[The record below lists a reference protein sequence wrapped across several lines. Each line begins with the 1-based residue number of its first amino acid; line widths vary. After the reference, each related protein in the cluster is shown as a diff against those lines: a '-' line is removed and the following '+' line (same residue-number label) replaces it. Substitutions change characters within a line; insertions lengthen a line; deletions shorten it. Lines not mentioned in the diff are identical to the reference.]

1 MHFNVYFLIYL
12 CICMGLQ
19 HNIYNLCE
27 HEYEWH
33 NVLGKKKKKKKK
45 GHGNENLIKEKVAI

>member
-1 MHFNVYFLIYL
+1 
-12 CICMGLQ
+12 MGLQ

-33 NVLGKKKKKKKK
+33 NVLKKKA
-45 GHGNENLIKEKVAI
+45 HGNENLIKEKVAI

>member
-1 MHFNVYFLIYL
+1 
-12 CICMGLQ
+12 MGIQ

-33 NVLGKKKKKKKK
+33 NVLKKKKKKA
-45 GHGNENLIKEKVAI
+45 HGNENLIKEKVAI